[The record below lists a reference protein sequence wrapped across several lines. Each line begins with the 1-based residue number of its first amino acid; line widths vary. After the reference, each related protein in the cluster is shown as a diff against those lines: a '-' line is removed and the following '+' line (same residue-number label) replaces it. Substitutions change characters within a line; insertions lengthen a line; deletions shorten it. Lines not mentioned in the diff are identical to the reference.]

1 MSSHKITMLEW
12 NNDQN
17 EWVKTKDVGSG
28 TAGPR
33 DGKARNA
40 ELHEP
45 TGVTFDLNSA
55 IICCTGGKNH
65 GCIKLYSGLVFATE
79 FMAAIRNIYDATG
92 FLPKKEQNKSRKTDP
107 TAKSPFIPGTHKLI
121 NSLSFLEGIMTRRKA
136 YLHKNGLDGTDGSI
150 YSKTLEGFSQT
161 VASLESH
168 IRAMD
173 ELEMDTTNVNLYAFV
188 NESRKEHNFAKHKQ
202 SGQYRHPT
210 MQQYSRTKSGD
221 EEEVIKKNL
230 LVSSFLP
237 HQPIPGIPGKSQV

>member
-1 MSSHKITMLEW
+1 MEQR
-12 NNDQN
+12 QN

-28 TAGPR
+28 TARPR
-33 DGKARNA
+33 DGKACNA

-55 IICCTGGKNH
+55 TICCIGGKNH
-65 GCIKLYSGLVFATE
+65 GCIKLYSGLAFATE

-92 FLPKKEQNKSRKTDP
+92 FLPNHH
-107 TAKSPFIPGTHKLI
+107 FIPGTHKLI
-121 NSLSFLEGIMTRRKA
+121 DSLSFLESTMTRRKN

-173 ELEMDTTNVNLYAFV
+173 ELGMDTPNVNLYAFA
-188 NESRKEHNFAKHKQ
+188 NESRKKHNFAKHKQ

-210 MQQYSRTKSGD
+210 MQYSRTKSGH
-221 EEEVIKKNL
+221 EEVIKKLAGVHIHTTLTNSRHTRQVASL
-230 LVSSFLP
+230 IC
-237 HQPIPGIPGKSQV
+237 HQSL